1 MKKTVMLLMLLGAC
15 ACVTAAEKRAQTVE
29 DMWAMQRIKDLQ
41 VSPDGKQI
49 VFSVT
54 AYNMEANK
62 GQTDLWLVPAS
73 GGEAMQLT
81 NASGNNTAPRWLP
94 DGSALVFLSDR
105 GEVQQLYKMS
115 PSGGDAQQLTHLPV
129 DIESFVLSPQ
139 GNKFAFTATV
149 YADAKTLQ
157 ESAERDRVRKDS
169 KVQARIIDHL
179 FYRYW
184 NEWREGKRTH
194 VFVAALDGSGVVD
207 LTPGEYDAPP
217 LDLGGAQDF
226 VFSPDGS
233 ELAFVSN
240 HDAVPA
246 TSTNNDI
253 FIVPVTGGEALCVTK
268 ESKAVDNSPAWSP
281 DGKYFAY
288 KAMQRPGFESDQY
301 DLILLDRKSGTR
313 KSLTEAFDR
322 SVDEWQWSPDSKSIL
337 FNAEDQGR
345 KKIYVLEIIS
355 GNIKELVSEHTN
367 AGLRFAP
374 DGKSIYFKQQSVTQP
389 DEIFTADLKGN
400 FKQVTFINRVLL
412 EQLALNP
419 VEDIWYPSFDR
430 QKVHCM
436 LVKPPFFNESEKY
449 PLVLLIHGGPENMF
463 GDDYHYRW
471 NAPMF
476 AAPGYVVAMINIRGS
491 QGYGQDWCDLVAKD
505 WGGGPYKDL
514 MAGVDY
520 LLATVP
526 YIDKNRIAAA
536 GASYGGYMV
545 NWIATHTDRFK
556 VLVSHSGVFDLR
568 SKYGATEELWFPE
581 WEFNGAP
588 WDDPDMY
595 AKWSPSFYV
604 NNMKQ
609 FKTPTLVIH
618 GQNDFRVSVT
628 QSMQLFTAL
637 QKMDVP
643 SRFIYFPD
651 EYHFVTKPQNARLWW
666 NEVFAWIDKWIN
678 K

>member
-1 MKKTVMLLMLLGAC
+1 MLLMLLGAC
-15 ACVTAAEKRAQTVE
+15 ACVTAAEKRAQTVK

-41 VSPDGKQI
+41 ASPDGKQI
-49 VFSVT
+49 VFSAT
-54 AYNMEANK
+54 AYDMEANK
-62 GQTDLWLVPAS
+62 GQTDLWLVAAA
-73 GGEAMQLT
+73 GGEATRLT
-81 NASGNNTAPRWLP
+81 NGPGNNTAPQWLP

-105 GEVQQLYKMS
+105 GEIQQLYKMS
-115 PSGGDAQQLTHLPV
+115 PSGGDAQQLTQLPV
-129 DIESFVLSPQ
+129 DIESFILSPQ

-157 ESAERDRVRKDS
+157 DSAERDRLRKES
-169 KVQARIIDHL
+169 KVQARIVDKL

-194 VFVAALDGSGVVD
+194 VFIADLDGAAPVD

-217 LDLGGAQDF
+217 LDLGGHQDF
-226 VFSPDGS
+226 AFSPDGS

-253 FIVPVTGGEALCVTK
+253 FIVPVTGGEAMCVTA
-268 ESKAVDNSPAWSP
+268 ENKAVDNAPAWSP
-281 DGKYFAY
+281 DGKYLAY
-288 KAMQRPGFESDQY
+288 KAMRRPGFESDQY
-301 DLILLDRKSGTR
+301 DLILLDRHSGTK
-313 KSLTEAFDR
+313 KSLTAAFDR

-337 FNAEDQGR
+337 FNAEDRGR
-345 KKIYVLEIIS
+345 KKIYLLEIKS
-355 GNIKELVSEHTN
+355 GNSKELVAEHTN
-367 AGLRFAP
+367 TGICFAP
-374 DGKSIYFKQQSVTQP
+374 DGKSIFFKQQFVSQP
-389 DEIFTADLKGN
+389 DEIVTADLEGKI
-400 FKQVTFINRVLL
+400 KQITFMNRALL
-412 EQLALNP
+412 EQIAFNP
-419 VEDIWYPSFDR
+419 VEDFRYSSFDG
-430 QKVHCM
+430 QEVHG
-436 LVKPPFFNESEKY
+436 LLLKPPFFDENKKY
-449 PLVLLIHGGPENMF
+449 PLVLLIHGGPQGMW

-471 NAPMF
+471 NLAMF

-491 QGYGQDWCDLVAKD
+491 QGYGQDWCDKVSKD
-505 WGGGPYKDL
+505 WGGAPYQDL
-514 MAGVDY
+514 MTGLDY

-526 YIDKNRIAAA
+526 CIDKNRIAAA
-536 GASYGGYMV
+536 GASYGGYMI

-556 VLVSHSGVFDLR
+556 ALVSHSGVFDLR
-568 SKYGATEELWFPE
+568 SMYGATEELWFPE

-595 AKWSPSFYV
+595 AKWSPSFNV
-604 NNMKQ
+604 QNLEK

-618 GQNDFRVSVT
+618 GQNDFRVPVT

-651 EYHFVTKPQNARLWW
+651 EYHFVTKPQNALLWW

-678 K
+678 Q